1 MIVNIQVNE
10 EEVEELIAIADNLTG
25 AIEDLKDL
33 ILELKGVISEQ
44 KKMS

>member
-10 EEVEELIAIADNLTG
+10 EEVEELIAIADNLTN